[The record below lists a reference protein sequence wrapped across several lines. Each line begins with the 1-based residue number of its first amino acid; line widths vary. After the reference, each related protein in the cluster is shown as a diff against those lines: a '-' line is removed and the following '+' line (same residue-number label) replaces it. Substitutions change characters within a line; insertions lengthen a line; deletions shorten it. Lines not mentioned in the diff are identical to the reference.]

1 MGKIGVTHVLD
12 FLSAMFDK
20 GHSCLMCY
28 SSCAYTTLR
37 FFVSSNK
44 QIHDWRI

>member
-1 MGKIGVTHVLD
+1 MGKIGVTQVLD

-28 SSCAYTTLR
+28 SSYAYTTLR
-37 FFVSSNK
+37 FFE
-44 QIHDWRI
+44 